1 MFKRTHGRKIFCSF
15 DETVWS
21 LSWAFPVTAGGDSLG
36 ILCVYTKD
44 EHQFTDEEV
53 AFFNTLAGQA
63 AMPFKAP
70 IYSRRSA
77 PATRGYG
84 IFSSIAGRCK
94 KRIAATLLG
103 NSTMKL
109 AKF

>member
-1 MFKRTHGRKIFCSF
+1 
-15 DETVWS
+15 
-21 LSWAFPVTAGGDSLG
+21 
-36 ILCVYTKD
+36 
-44 EHQFTDEEV
+44 
-53 AFFNTLAGQA
+53 
-63 AMPFKAP
+63 MPFKAP